1 MCTNFLVGAD
11 KEYMYSQISIV
22 FTMFGSVHNNFLHLE
37 AICCMAVSLWYQLS
51 ISSLC

>member
-1 MCTNFLVGAD
+1 MCTNFLVGVD

-22 FTMFGSVHNNFLHLE
+22 VTMVGSVHNNFPHLE
-37 AICCMAVSLWYQLS
+37 AICCMAVSLWYQLP